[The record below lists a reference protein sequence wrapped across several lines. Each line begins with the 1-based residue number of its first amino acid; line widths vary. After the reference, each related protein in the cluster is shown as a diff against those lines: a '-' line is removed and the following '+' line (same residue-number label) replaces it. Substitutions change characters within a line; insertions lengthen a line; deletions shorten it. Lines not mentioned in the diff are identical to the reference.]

1 MGKLILFAIIFFCGV
16 ATLFRPWIGISSY
29 YLLSILGPQYI
40 WWWNFEGLRV
50 SLIVALST
58 FAGIGLSL
66 FKQNYD
72 FNFLLNKQ
80 NLWLGFLWFS
90 IFISYVFGPYVSSFN
105 SSGLNPSELFSLNN
119 TIFLF
124 YFCAALEMNDIRKLR
139 YLVIIFAVSTIYLI
153 YWANVQYLSGNW
165 SQFNMGRLMGPRSI
179 YGGSIYNDENAF
191 AMLFVTGLPFVYCL
205 GLASKKWFVRL
216 GLLAIIPLGWHA
228 VFLTGSRGGLVGL
241 IVVMG
246 SVIMT
251 SKRRILMVPL
261 LLIFV
266 FFYQW
271 QAGDVMD
278 DRSQMIADYEGE
290 SSAEARLNA
299 WAGGFKMLGA
309 HPITGVGL
317 GSFITALPIYHESR
331 PMVAHNTFVQFAAES
346 GAGAGLAYL
355 ISIWI
360 FFRHYKKIKECCL
373 AFPDEKEMH
382 QIDLYNHASATSFAG
397 LIVCSMFL
405 SLNVYEVFFLLILFN
420 NALYQIC
427 LRKEME
433 TA

>member
-1 MGKLILFAIIFFCGV
+1 MGKLLLVALILFAG
-16 ATLFRPWIGISSY
+16 AAALARPWIGIVSY
-29 YLLSILGPQYI
+29 YLLSTLGPQYI
-40 WWWNFEGLRV
+40 WWWVFEGLRV

-58 FAGIGLSL
+58 LFGISLSAMRH
-66 FKQNYD
+66 NYD

-80 NLWLGFLWFS
+80 NFWLGFLWFC
-90 IFISYVFGPYVSSFN
+90 ILVSYIFGPYVASFS
-105 SSGLNPSELFSLNN
+105 SSGLNPSQLFSLTN

-124 YFCAALEMNDIRKLR
+124 YFCAALEMNEVRKLR
-139 YLVIIFAVSTIYLI
+139 YLVIVFAVSTIYLI
-153 YWANVQYLSGNW
+153 YWANAQYFSGNW

-179 YGGSIYNDENAF
+179 HGGTIYNDENAF
-191 AMLFVTGLPFVYCL
+191 AMLFVTGLPFIYYL
-205 GLASKKWFVRL
+205 GFASKNWFVRL
-216 GLLAIIPLGWHA
+216 GLWAIIPLGWHA

-251 SKRRILMVPL
+251 SKRRMLMIPL
-261 LLIFV
+261 LLMFV

-271 QAGDVMD
+271 QSGDIMD
-278 DRSQMIADYEGE
+278 DRSQMIAGYEGDK
-290 SSAEARLNA
+290 SAEDRLNA
-299 WAGGFKMLGA
+299 WAGGFKMLEA

-317 GSFITALPIYHESR
+317 GSFITALPLYHESR

-355 ISIWI
+355 MSIWI
-360 FFRHYKKIKECCL
+360 FFRHYKKIKDWCL

-382 QIDLYNHASATSFAG
+382 QIDMYNHASATSFVG
-397 LIVCSMFL
+397 LFVCSMFL

-433 TA
+433 AA